1 MVSNPLTH
9 LTHPTTTQMQVIIS
23 VQQQNNHLFNNHMQK
38 TNTPIIQKQNLFQRV
53 SIIYISTYI
62 PILQN
67 LPQLKYDS
75 WQYSE

>member
-38 TNTPIIQKQNLFQRV
+38 TNTPIIQKQNLFPKGIYNLYIYLYSNFTKPT
-53 SIIYISTYI
+53 SI
-62 PILQN
+62 
-67 LPQLKYDS
+67 
-75 WQYSE
+75 EV